1 MKEKEYLKTLNEIK
15 SQSGEFINIV
25 SSFCE
30 YINKECMNNRRGVL
44 IVAVDPTEKD
54 GEDHA
59 VAFSC
64 GDKAHLAEAVSRL
77 FDKQPAL
84 KEALSRFLL
93 RMSADTIKN
102 GKIPTLKL

>member
-1 MKEKEYLKTLNEIK
+1 MEEKEYLKTLNEIK
-15 SQSGEFINIV
+15 TESGEFINIV

-30 YINKECMNNRRGVL
+30 YIKRECNDNGRGVL

-64 GDKAHLAEAVSRL
+64 GDKVRLAEAVSRL
-77 FDKQPAL
+77 FDKQPVL
-84 KEALSRFLL
+84 KGALSRFLL
-93 RMSADTIKN
+93 RMSADANKN
-102 GKIPTLKL
+102 GNIPTRKL

>member
-1 MKEKEYLKTLNEIK
+1 MEEKEYLKTLNEIK

-77 FDKQPAL
+77 FYKQTTL
-84 KEALSRFLL
+84 KEALIRFLL
-93 RMSADTIKN
+93 RMSADAIKN
-102 GKIPTLKL
+102 EKYQP

>member
-1 MKEKEYLKTLNEIK
+1 MEEKEYLKTLNEIK

-44 IVAVDPTEKD
+44 IVAVEPTEKD
-54 GEDHA
+54 GEDNA
-59 VAFSC
+59 VAVSC

-77 FDKQPAL
+77 FDTQPAL
-84 KEALSRFLL
+84 KEALRRFLL
-93 RMSADTIKN
+93 RMSADAIKN

>member
-1 MKEKEYLKTLNEIK
+1 MEEKEYLKTLNEIK

-54 GEDHA
+54 RESHA

-64 GDKAHLAEAVSRL
+64 GDKAYLVEAVSRL
-77 FDKQPAL
+77 FDKQPVL

-93 RMSADTIKN
+93 RMSADAIKN

>member
-1 MKEKEYLKTLNEIK
+1 MEEEAYQRTLNEIK
-15 SQSGEFINIV
+15 SESGEFINIV
-25 SSFCE
+25 SSICE
-30 YINKECMNNRRGVL
+30 YIKKECNNNGRGVL
-44 IVAVDPTEKD
+44 IVAVDPTDKD

-93 RMSADTIKN
+93 RMSADAIKN

>member
-1 MKEKEYLKTLNEIK
+1 MEEEAYQRTLNEIK
-15 SQSGEFINIV
+15 SESGEFINIV
-25 SSFCE
+25 SSICE
-30 YINKECMNNRRGVL
+30 YIKKECNNNGRGVL
-44 IVAVDPTEKD
+44 IVAVDPTDKD
-54 GEDHA
+54 GEGHA

-93 RMSADTIKN
+93 RMSADAIKN

>member
-1 MKEKEYLKTLNEIK
+1 MEEKEYLKTLNEIK
-15 SQSGEFINIV
+15 SESGEFINIV

-54 GEDHA
+54 GEGYA

-64 GDKAHLAEAVSRL
+64 GDKAHLVEAVSRL
-77 FDKQPAL
+77 FDKQPVL

-93 RMSADTIKN
+93 RMSADAIKN